1 MNNIKHVFNKSN
13 RKNISI
19 SLFELNSML
28 KYFSRKERMEKTLM
42 EKFNPTKLE
51 IVNDSNSHSVKEG
64 SETHF
69 RVYIVSEGFKNK
81 TKVQTHQEI
90 YKLFTNEM
98 GDKHQ
103 NKLHSLSIYSYS
115 PEEYEKN
122 QTSLENKIPPV
133 CAGKNKEKET
143 KI

>member
-1 MNNIKHVFNKSN
+1 MQKITCFSNKKEKLSHSLFKLNLFIIKH
-13 RKNISI
+13 
-19 SLFELNSML
+19 
-28 KYFSRKERMEKTLM
+28 FSRKERMESTLIQ
-42 EKFNPTKLE
+42 KFNPVKLE
-51 IVNDSNSHSVKEG
+51 IINDSNNHSVKEG

-69 RVYIVSEGFKNK
+69 RLYIVSECFKNK

-98 GDKHQ
+98 GEKHL

-122 QTSLENKIPPV
+122 KSLSENKIPPV
-133 CAGKNKEKET
+133 CASKNKNKDI
-143 KI
+143 KL